1 MAGEVLGRNRFFPGE
16 TLELIGPGMRLERF
30 EVQGPTTED
39 GTPLS
44 VVQPNARVLLPL
56 PAGAKAGDLLRRKR
70 QQD

>member
-1 MAGEVLGRNRFFPGE
+1 
-16 TLELIGPGMRLERF
+16 MRLERF